1 MNEIFPL
8 KGVGGEQKAGIF
20 ACIFRGAASA
30 KATVSTSMK
39 TVWEKVLKLGRDDPR
54 RICHAFK
61 VGLALTIVTIFYFM
75 RPLYVG
81 MGGNAMWAVITV
93 AVVFEYTVGK
103 RVSIACFLLPL
114 IACIM
119 VCFCLNRAFGT
130 LVAGSLGLGV
140 HYIAG
145 LAGDKG
151 EPIIL
156 GASIFLL
163 GIKAKY
169 DYGVLIFMLTFS
181 LVSVSGYREEKLFK
195 LAQERVSTVA
205 VGGSLCLI
213 VSIVICP
220 VWAGGDLHN
229 SIVKNLQTLADSLEG
244 CVEEYFNEEE
254 EGEELKTKDTSG
266 LQGYRTV
273 LDSKAKE
280 ELLANLARWEPAH
293 GRFRFL
299 HPWKQYLK
307 VGTATRACAYC
318 VEALNAAT
326 NSEYKAPK
334 ALRQQLKEPCLKV
347 SSLSSMVLRQLS
359 MDIDSMNRPSSN
371 EPLIDSANDAA
382 VELYT
387 ALKSLPQAH
396 PNFHTAHGDTV
407 TGPALMDLLPLA
419 NVASILIEV
428 LGRIDVIVSSVEEL
442 SVRATFENHLP
453 ANATAKSEDLAN
465 VNSDYDKQGPHVVV
479 EIKGS

>member
-1 MNEIFPL
+1 
-8 KGVGGEQKAGIF
+8 
-20 ACIFRGAASA
+20 
-30 KATVSTSMK
+30 MK

-75 RPLYVG
+75 RPLYEG

-93 AVVFEYTVGK
+93 AVVFEYTVGGTLSK
-103 RVSIACFLLPL
+103 G
-114 IACIM
+114 
-119 VCFCLNRAFGT
+119 LNRAFGT

-140 HYIAG
+140 HYIAS

-163 GIKAKY
+163 ASASTFSRFFPGIKAKY

-181 LVSVSGYREEKLFK
+181 LVSVSSYREEKLFK

-229 SIVKNLQTLADSLEG
+229 SIVKNLQTLADSMEG

-254 EGEELKTKDTSG
+254 EGDELKTKDTPG

-359 MDIDSMNRPSSN
+359 MDIDSMNRPSSI
-371 EPLIDSANDAA
+371 EPLIDSANDA
-382 VELYT
+382 VMELYT

-396 PNFHTAHGDTV
+396 PNFRTAHGDTV

-428 LGRIDVIVSSVEEL
+428 LGRIDAIVSSVEEL
-442 SVRATFENHLP
+442 SVRATFENHMP
-453 ANATAKSEDLAN
+453 ANATAKSEHLAN
-465 VNSDYDKQGPHVVV
+465 VNSDYGSQGPHVVV